1 MDIKIATNPNG
12 LGEAVCARLE
22 RLVRSVLNSGVFRI
36 PLVIVSLEDLNA
48 CRGQWGWECRI
59 YARFLPAGA
68 KAVVGTGDDATAALR
83 GAAKLLARS
92 LRAEDG
98 WYRTISQP
106 AGIR

>member
-1 MDIKIATNPNG
+1 MDIKIAANPDD
-12 LGEAVCARLE
+12 LGEKLRARLE
-22 RLVRSVLNSGVFRI
+22 RLVRSMLNSCASRI
-36 PLVIVSLEDLNA
+36 PLVIVCLEDLDV

-92 LRAEDG
+92 LQAEDG
-98 WYRTISQP
+98 WYRTTSQP